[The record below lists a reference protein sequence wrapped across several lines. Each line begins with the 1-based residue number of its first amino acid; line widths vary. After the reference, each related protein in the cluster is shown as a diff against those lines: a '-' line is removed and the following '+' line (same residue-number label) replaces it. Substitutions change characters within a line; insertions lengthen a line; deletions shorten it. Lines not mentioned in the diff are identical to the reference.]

1 MTPSRNGC
9 CRFPRDSDTMLPIW
23 NSDNQLDVSGSGVAD
38 FSLGLPPKC
47 PVGSNGVNRT
57 NQRSW
62 PLGHTALDD
71 RVRKSFPEDLM
82 LPADSPRE

>member
-38 FSLGLPPKC
+38 FSLTSPKVSC
-47 PVGSNGVNRT
+47 WLKWREPDKSKELAA
-57 NQRSW
+57 W
-62 PLGHTALDD
+62 PYGA
-71 RVRKSFPEDLM
+71 
-82 LPADSPRE
+82 